1 MEKDKKGR
9 VAYFD
14 PDITRLLKPF
24 THQEADRVPFLEYWI
39 TNQEVFEYV
48 LGRKLDYKVASAYG
62 EESHTIAQV
71 PQDVVEF
78 AQRIGMDAV
87 GPVFQYRPANV
98 FEKSSDGAEHYID
111 GRIKSWDDL
120 KYLTTPQD
128 IEQQI
133 GQLERFLEAAEG
145 TGVGVYPNI
154 SSFFDGTFLSMGYQD
169 FMYMV
174 YDDLKLV
181 EHIMDR
187 ILEAQLAVMERV
199 VQYNEI
205 AFVFVNDDIAF
216 KSGLMIQ
223 PELFRELF
231 IPRMRKLI
239 QPVLD
244 KGKIVTFHTDGD
256 MRPVIPILLELGI
269 SAVHPNEPAAND
281 IYELK
286 RLFGDKICLCGNIE
300 TKLLAYGTREEIEKD
315 VREHIERLAPG
326 GGYVLGSCTSIIEGI
341 PPENFLAMVEA
352 VHRSGRYSVKQGDS
366 S

>member
-1 MEKDKKGR
+1 MEKDKEGR
-9 VAYFD
+9 VAYYD
-14 PDITRLLKPF
+14 SDITRLLKAF
-24 THQEADRVPFLEYWI
+24 THQEADRVPFLEYWV

-48 LGRKLDYKVASAYG
+48 LGRKLDYRVASAYG
-62 EESHTIAQV
+62 EESYTIAQV
-71 PQDVVEF
+71 PRDVVEF

-87 GPVFQYRPANV
+87 GPAFQYRPGNI
-98 FEKSSDGAEHYID
+98 FEKSSDGTEHYVG

-120 KYLTTPQD
+120 KYLTPPQD
-128 IEQQI
+128 VEKQVD
-133 GQLERFLEAAEG
+133 QLERFLEASEG

-154 SSFFDGTFLSMGYQD
+154 SSFFDGTYLAMGYQD
-169 FMYMV
+169 FMYKV
-174 YDDLKLV
+174 HDDLKLV

-187 ILEAQLAVMERV
+187 ILEVQLAVMERV
-199 VQYNEI
+199 VKYNEI

-231 IPRMRKLI
+231 IPRMKKLI
-239 QPVLD
+239 QPALAR
-244 KGKIVTFHTDGD
+244 GKIVTFHTDGD
-256 MRPVIPILLELGI
+256 MKPVIPILLELGI

-286 RLFGDKICLCGNIE
+286 KLFGDKICLCGNIE
-300 TKLLAYGTREEIEKD
+300 TTLLAYGTKEEIEKD
-315 VREHIERLAPG
+315 VQEHIERLAPG

-352 VHRSGRYSVKQGDS
+352 VHKFGSYG
-366 S
+366 